1 MKQADSVAFG
11 LRVRQRRK
19 DLGMS
24 QERLAKL
31 SGQSQSNIGY
41 IEQGNAGK
49 PHRLAPELAPHL
61 QTSVDWLLWEQGPK
75 QVGPYYLPTDVLVQK
90 YDALPP
96 DRKAEIS
103 EAIEN
108 TPQNKKRKKAG

>member
-1 MKQADSVAFG
+1 MKLADSVAFG
-11 LRVRQRRK
+11 LRVKQRRK

-41 IEQGNAGK
+41 IEQGKAGK

-61 QTSVDWLLWEQGPK
+61 RTTTEWLLWEQGPK
-75 QVGPYYLPTDVLVQK
+75 HIGPIYLPTEVLAEK
-90 YDALPP
+90 YEALTP

-103 EAIEN
+103 EAVVN
-108 TPQNKKRKKAG
+108 TQQNKKRKKAG